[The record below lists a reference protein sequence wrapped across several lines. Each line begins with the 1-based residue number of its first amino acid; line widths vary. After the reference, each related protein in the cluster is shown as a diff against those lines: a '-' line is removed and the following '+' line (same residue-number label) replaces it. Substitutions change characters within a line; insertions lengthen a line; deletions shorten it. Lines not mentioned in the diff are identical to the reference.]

1 MEASRMP
8 QGILEAYRHQN
19 LAMHGK
25 DGTSATFG
33 MNIKK
38 DETEIQI
45 WRQEIANIIYQDFRI
60 KIPISRK
67 I

>member
-33 MNIKK
+33 MNIKNK
-38 DETEIQI
+38 M
-45 WRQEIANIIYQDFRI
+45 RQRYRYGD
-60 KIPISRK
+60 RK
-67 I
+67 